1 MTQAPTAPN
10 PTTASGPPPSAGG
23 PPGGG
28 GAPDFAAIAERY
40 LKSEQTDFDAIT
52 GLEKEF
58 AIGVRMVMRTLHEQL
73 PYQHELNDA
82 IIKLHLQSVQFAK
95 ERDLMGEWNAHDIKT
110 MKPVN
115 NRMGQLIAAS
125 GKKELAVLAVAGYSS
140 CHYHM
145 VLETTRSD
153 DGLRRTWISPFKVC
167 LAAGTRIGQFDM
179 TEQWLWEEYVIPR
192 FQGYA
197 KDLGVEFEFATWND
211 ETREVWV
218 QVK

>member
-10 PTTASGPPPSAGG
+10 LTTASGPPPGVGG
-23 PPGGG
+23 PPGNGG
-28 GAPDFAAIAERY
+28 TPDFAAIAERY
-40 LKSEQTDFDAIT
+40 LTAEQTDFDALT

-58 AIGVRMVMRTLHEQL
+58 AIGVKMVMRTLHEQV

-82 IIKLHLQSVQFAK
+82 IIKLHLQSVQFAR
-95 ERDLMGEWNAHDIKT
+95 ERDLMDDWNAHDIKT
-110 MKPVN
+110 MSPVN
-115 NRMGQLIAAS
+115 KRMGQLIAAT
-125 GKKELAVLAVAGYSS
+125 GKKELAVLAVAGYSA

-145 VLETTRSD
+145 VLETTRSE

-167 LAAGTRIGQFDM
+167 LEAGSRIGQFDM
-179 TEQWLWEEYVIPR
+179 TEQWLWEAYVIPR